1 MYGSVH
7 LCQSKKNIE
16 YIQIWHENGEY
27 FKKKGIKT
35 NASGVSN
42 ESRN

>member
-27 FKKKGIKT
+27 FKKKGNK
-35 NASGVSN
+35 NKCKWGFK
-42 ESRN
+42 

>member
-1 MYGSVH
+1 MVPYIYVS
-7 LCQSKKNIE
+7 LKKTLNTFKFGMKMANIL
-16 YIQIWHENGEY
+16 
-27 FKKKGIKT
+27 KKKGIKT